1 MFVLP
6 GWLYPL
12 LYPPKMK
19 YEYAILIKGRK
30 SIYFNQFT
38 FQIKTTQEKK
48 YEAKCKRQEKQFAVD
63 TKKANKVSNNKCHIN
78 ILS

>member
-48 YEAKCKRQEKQFAVD
+48 NTKLNAKGKKNSLQSIQKKQ
-63 TKKANKVSNNKCHIN
+63 TKYQITNVI
-78 ILS
+78 